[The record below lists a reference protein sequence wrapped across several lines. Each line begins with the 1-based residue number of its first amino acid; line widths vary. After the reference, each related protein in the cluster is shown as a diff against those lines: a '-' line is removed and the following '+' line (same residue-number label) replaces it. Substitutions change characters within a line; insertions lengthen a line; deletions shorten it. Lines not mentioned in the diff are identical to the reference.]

1 MLSRQCQ
8 FSEDLT
14 QLLLQ
19 VVAFDEKALEPASP
33 RKAPISR
40 QQKTPF
46 GTGQTH
52 QLIIV
57 QVGGVSGIVSQ
68 YAQPLGQTSQHT
80 VNYEF
85 HFYLRGSH

>member
-1 MLSRQCQ
+1 
-8 FSEDLT
+8 LT

-19 VVAFDEKALEPASP
+19 VVAFDKEALEPTPP
-33 RKAPISR
+33 RKASIPC
-40 QQKTPF
+40 QQKTSF
-46 GTGQTH
+46 GTGLTH
-52 QLIIV
+52 QLVII

-85 HFYLRGSH
+85 HFYLGGAH